1 MKKTLFVLCAACA
14 MILSGCAD
22 RNTPKEPTY
31 EYDTYVEPSMNWGA
45 QSMAIQNE
53 MTSNGF
59 TMTGEVYNS
68 GYLLKYYA
76 PRNKEEMTVQFFDQT
91 SLQYL
96 LAQVFVRSGN
106 YSSWTELC
114 NFLNE
119 RHTFVDNTADTKIWI
134 SKDGKTSIELST
146 TKKDGTS
153 YDVVTYTPKK

>member
-1 MKKTLFVLCAACA
+1 MKKTLFVLCTACA

-68 GYLLKYYA
+68 AEILCTA
-76 PRNKEEMTVQFFDQT
+76 QQRRNDRAIF
-91 SLQYL
+91 
-96 LAQVFVRSGN
+96 
-106 YSSWTELC
+106 
-114 NFLNE
+114 
-119 RHTFVDNTADTKIWI
+119 
-134 SKDGKTSIELST
+134 
-146 TKKDGTS
+146 
-153 YDVVTYTPKK
+153 